1 MKKIFLRTLISS
13 TALCVAAS
21 ASAYHF
27 EADGLYFDTV
37 KNADRQVEVTFK
49 DKKYNSYTGALVI
62 PATVTH
68 DGKTYTVVGL
78 GKYSIRNSAGVTS
91 VQLPEGLQYIGMGA
105 FSKCN
110 GLTQVTVPN
119 SVTKLDNFAFNDCP
133 NLSSVT
139 LGTGLETIGASCFYG
154 DIKLPAITIPAGVK
168 TVDTW
173 AFRNCFILK
182 SINIPANVTKVGNGC
197 FEGCLKL
204 ESITVD
210 AANATYMA
218 ADGILYNKAG
228 TQLLCYPGGKPG
240 DTYTI
245 PGTIKEVGFKAFAS
259 AQNLKKIICSEGV
272 ETLGNSAFDSDSL
285 LTEFV
290 FAPTV
295 TKVGNGT
302 FAGCIRLPK
311 ITLADAVTLIDQR
324 AFADCAAL
332 KYLYISTGCEKVAK
346 NAFTG
351 CTNLSRIEVNRSTPP
366 EYGATAFPAAI
377 QPTAE
382 LVVPIGA
389 KAAYQQAEGWKEFA
403 NISESHLSVST
414 VDEGTNVVF
423 NFAGDVLRIEGAEG
437 MPVSIYDISGRRIAK
452 VKSYS
457 GEALPTASGINI
469 VTVAGKAYKVIQK

>member
-1 MKKIFLRTLISS
+1 MQKISFRTLISG
-13 TALCVAAS
+13 AAFCVIAS

-27 EADGLYFDTV
+27 EVDGLYFDTV
-37 KNADRQVEVTFK
+37 KNVDRQVEVTFK
-49 DKKYNSYTGALVI
+49 DKKYNSYTGNLVI
-62 PATVTH
+62 PSTVTH

-78 GKYSIRNSAGVTS
+78 GKYSIRNSASVTS
-91 VQLPEGLQYIGMGA
+91 VQMPEGLQYIGMGA

-133 NLSSVT
+133 NLTSVT
-139 LGTGLETIGASCFYG
+139 LGTNLETIGASCFYG

-182 SINIPANVTKVGNGC
+182 TINIPASVSKVGNGC

-210 AANATYMA
+210 ASNATYMA
-218 ADGILYNKAG
+218 ADGILFNKAG
-228 TQLLCYPGGKPG
+228 TQLLCYPGGKAG
-240 DTYTI
+240 ESYTI
-245 PGTIKEVGFKAFAS
+245 AGTVKEVGFKAFAS
-259 AQNLKKIICSEGV
+259 AQNLKKIVCSEGV

-290 FAPTV
+290 FSKTI

-311 ITLADAVTLIDQR
+311 IQLADAVSLIDQR
-324 AFADCAAL
+324 AFADCSAL
-332 KYLYISTGCEKVAK
+332 THVYIGTSCEKVAK
-346 NAFTG
+346 NAFSG
-351 CTNLSRIEVNRSTPP
+351 CTALNRIEVNRTTPP

-377 QPTAE
+377 QTSAE
-382 LVVPIGA
+382 LVVPMGA
-389 KAAYQQAEGWKEFA
+389 KADYQQTEGWKDFV
-403 NISESHLSVST
+403 NIIESHLSVGS
-414 VDEGTNVVF
+414 VNADFEVNF
-423 NFAGDVLRIEGAEG
+423 SFAGDCLKINGAEG
-437 MPVSIYDISGRRIAK
+437 MSVGIYDVSGKRVAM
-452 VKSYS
+452 VKAYA
-457 GEALPTASGINI
+457 GEALPTVDGINI
-469 VTVAGKAYKVIQK
+469 VIVAGNTYKVMK

>member
-1 MKKIFLRTLISS
+1 MKKIFLRSLISGA
-13 TALCVAAS
+13 ALCVTLS

-27 EADGLYFDTV
+27 SVDGLYFDTV
-37 KNADRQVEVTFK
+37 KNTTGQVELTFK
-49 DKKYNSYTGALVI
+49 DKQYNSYTGALVI

-78 GKYSIRNSAGVTS
+78 GKYSVRNSAGVTS
-91 VQLPEGLQYIGMGA
+91 VQMPEGLQYIGMGA

-133 NLSSVT
+133 NLTSVT

-182 SINIPANVTKVGNGC
+182 SINIPANVSKVGNGC

-218 ADGILYNKAG
+218 ADGILYNKAA
-228 TQLLCYPGGKPG
+228 TQLLCYPGGKAG

-290 FAPTV
+290 FSPTI

-302 FAGCIRLPK
+302 FAGCVRLTK
-311 ITLADAVTLIDQR
+311 VVLDDAVTLIDQR
-324 AFADCAAL
+324 AFADCSAL
-332 KYLYISTGCEKVAK
+332 KHVYIGTACTKVAK

-351 CTNLSRIEVNRSTPP
+351 CTALNRIEVNRATPP

-403 NISESHLSVST
+403 NISESHLSVGS
-414 VDEGTNVVF
+414 VNDEFEVRIR
-423 NFAGDVLRIEGAEG
+423 FAGDCLEIEGADG
-437 MPVSIYDISGRRIAK
+437 KPVNICDISGKRIFT
-452 VKSYS
+452 VKAYA
-457 GEALPTASGINI
+457 GEALQAADGINI
-469 VTVAGKAYKVIQK
+469 ITVSGKAYKVMK